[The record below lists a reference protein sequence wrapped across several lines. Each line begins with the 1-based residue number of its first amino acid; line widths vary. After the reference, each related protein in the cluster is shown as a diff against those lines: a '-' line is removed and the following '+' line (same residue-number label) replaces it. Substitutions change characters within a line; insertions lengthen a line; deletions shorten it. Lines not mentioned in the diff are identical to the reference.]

1 MTEIARRSEEPLP
14 PERVAEAR
22 RQLELAS
29 TPEDIKEIIARSAA
43 VRQYLERIG
52 ASVEVRT
59 ELDVLDL
66 DARRKGG
73 RLLAE
78 MGLRG
83 GDRRSNRRAAGLKP
97 KLGENGMPSQD
108 ESRRWQRLASI
119 PEKYYQRKLLELI
132 KQRRRPT
139 VGAFLRLACDL
150 ENKRNKLSEAEK
162 AAREMERIA
171 IAERIDLR
179 LGDFMRV
186 LADYPEE
193 SVDLLFTDPPYST
206 AYLKLWPELGNVA
219 MRVLKEGSFLIAYAG
234 HYALLEKMNAL
245 AEAGLRYYWQIAS
258 LHSVHPWMGRT
269 RSAWKPIVVFTKGAP
284 GEPEWFSDLIR
295 PKGTTTEAKQ
305 YHEWAQPLDQAHYL
319 IDKFSAPGDMV
330 LDPMCGSATIPLAAA
345 LLGRF
350 SVGVELDPEHYKRAR
365 ERLSEY

>member
-1 MTEIARRSEEPLP
+1 MVSDNTPVLRGEPLA

-29 TPEDIKEIIARSAA
+29 TPEAIKELIARSAA
-43 VRQYLERIG
+43 VREYLDRIG
-52 ASVEVRT
+52 ANVETRT
-59 ELDVLDL
+59 ELDLLDL

-78 MGLRG
+78 MRLRG
-83 GDRRSNRRAAGLKP
+83 GDRRSNRRRAGL

-119 PEKYYQRKLLELI
+119 PEKDYERKVSELI
-132 KQRRRPT
+132 KQRRILT
-139 VGAFLRLACDL
+139 VGAFLRFARDL
-150 ENKRNKLSEAEK
+150 EHKRKKLSEMDL

-179 LGDFMRV
+179 LGDFRRV
-186 LADYPEE
+186 LSDYPPE
-193 SVDLLFTDPPYST
+193 SVDLLFTDPPYSPQ
-206 AYLKLWPELGNVA
+206 YLELWAELGNVA
-219 MRVLKEGSFLIAYAG
+219 MRVLKEGSFLISYAG
-234 HYALLEKMNAL
+234 HWAFLEKMNAL
-245 AEAGLRYYWQIAS
+245 AEAGLRYYWQIIA
-258 LHSVHPWMGRT
+258 LYTVHPWLGRT
-269 RSAWKPIVVFTKGAP
+269 RSAWKPIVVFTKGSP
-284 GEPEWFSDLIR
+284 REHEWFVDVLRTI
-295 PKGTTTEAKQ
+295 GTPTEAKE
-305 YHEWAQPLDQAHYL
+305 YHEWAQPLDQASYL
-319 IDKFSAPGDMV
+319 IEKFSAPGDMV

-345 LLGRF
+345 LAGRF